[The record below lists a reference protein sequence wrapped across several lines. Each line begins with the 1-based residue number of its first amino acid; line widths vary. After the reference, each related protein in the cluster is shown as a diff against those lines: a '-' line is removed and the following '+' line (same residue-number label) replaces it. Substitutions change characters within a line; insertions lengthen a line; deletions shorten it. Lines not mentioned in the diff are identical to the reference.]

1 MPENGNLLGD
11 SLSAEV
17 IKWKWGHWGGL
28 SSDVA
33 CVLKNVVGGGIW
45 TQRRRDLCCHKP
57 RTTSSS
63 DRGLRGAFPSG
74 RTRSFWPLDLGLLAS
89 RTMRHGISVVSASQ
103 LVCFVMRTLQTNMEK
118 IELRFAGRERSS
130 QVREMTRGAERNR
143 TNLNRIKTVNPT
155 LLHLPVG
162 SGCKLNSLDLR

>member
-1 MPENGNLLGD
+1 
-11 SLSAEV
+11 
-17 IKWKWGHWGGL
+17 
-28 SSDVA
+28 
-33 CVLKNVVGGGIW
+33 
-45 TQRRRDLCCHKP
+45 
-57 RTTSSS
+57 
-63 DRGLRGAFPSG
+63 
-74 RTRSFWPLDLGLLAS
+74 
-89 RTMRHGISVVSASQ
+89 MRHGISVVSASQ